1 MDMHLVW
8 DEAKREANLAKH
20 GLDFADAT
28 LVLQSAYRL
37 DVNVI
42 RANEARTQSFAY
54 VFDVLAVLSLAHA
67 ARDGETRIISFRRAS
82 ADEREAYHDWLK
94 NDFAD

>member
-1 MDMHLVW
+1 MDRHLIW

-28 LVLQSAYRL
+28 LVLKSAYRL
-37 DVNVI
+37 DVRVV
-42 RANEARTQSFAY
+42 RANEARIQSFAY
-54 VFDVLAVLSLAHA
+54 VFDVLAVLSLAHT